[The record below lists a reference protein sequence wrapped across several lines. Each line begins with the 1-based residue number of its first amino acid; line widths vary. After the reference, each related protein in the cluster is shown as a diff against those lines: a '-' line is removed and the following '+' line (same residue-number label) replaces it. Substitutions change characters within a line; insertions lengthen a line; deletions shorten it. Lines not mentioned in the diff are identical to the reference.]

1 MTYVDKKFE
10 RVSSEAAYL
19 TPDVMARPN
28 LIVAIHATVTQILF
42 ESQHNAGKLRAVGV
56 EFAET
61 ENGPR
66 YQAKAKKEVILSWV
80 LSRVFSIFL
89 N

>member
-1 MTYVDKKFE
+1 MTYVDKEFK

-28 LIVAIHATVTQILF
+28 LTVAIHATVTRILF
-42 ESQHNAGKLRAVGV
+42 ENQPSSAKPRAIGV
-56 EFAET
+56 EFAQT

-66 YQAKAKKEVILSWV
+66 YQVKAKKEVILS
-80 LSRVFSIFL
+80 
-89 N
+89 